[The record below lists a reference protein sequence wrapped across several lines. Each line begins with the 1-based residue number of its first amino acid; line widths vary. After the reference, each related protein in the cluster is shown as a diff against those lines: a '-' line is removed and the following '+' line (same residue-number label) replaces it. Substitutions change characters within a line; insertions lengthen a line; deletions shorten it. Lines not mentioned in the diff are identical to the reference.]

1 MPDIKYFLTTL
12 FMTTSAAPLSSNGSP
27 AETATDTRY
36 ALAQAWLAPLAQ
48 KYGIRV
54 DSLRPASSDASFR
67 RYFRVDTE
75 AGSLVIMD
83 APPAHEDCRPFIDI
97 ARRLDGAGLN
107 VPKILEAQTDDGL
120 LLLSDLGH
128 DTFYQRIVNGIDN
141 AALQAHYAGALD
153 ALVQMQQ
160 VPTAALPVYDGAKLR
175 EELALFPDWYVTR
188 HCNTELTDK
197 ERTALE
203 AIFDNL
209 SAHNA
214 SQATCF
220 VHRDFHSPN
229 LMINDHQENGAG
241 PGIIDFQD
249 AVQGPVSYD
258 LVSLVMDARTTWEEP
273 QQLDW
278 AIRYWEKAKIAG
290 IPVPADFADFHV
302 DYEWMGLQ
310 RNLRIL
316 GVFARLSIRDGK
328 SHYQQHM
335 PRVNAYVRQVAAR
348 YNTFR
353 PLLRLLDRLDNIE
366 TKVGY
371 TF

>member
-1 MPDIKYFLTTL
+1 MNKPEASLTPSS
-12 FMTTSAAPLSSNGSP
+12 SAAAGDDARL
-27 AETATDTRY
+27 
-36 ALAQAWLAPLAQ
+36 ALVQAWLTPLVE
-48 KYGIRV
+48 KYGIRA

-67 RYFRVDTE
+67 RYFRVDCPDD
-75 AGSLVIMD
+75 SLVIMD
-83 APPAHEDCRPFIDI
+83 APPAHEDCRPFVDI
-97 ARRLDGAGLN
+97 ARRLDAAGLN
-107 VPKILEAQTDDGL
+107 VPKILEQDSENGL
-120 LLLSDLGH
+120 LLLSDLGQ
-128 DTFYQRIVNGIDN
+128 DTFYQRIIKGMDD
-141 AALQAHYAGALD
+141 ATLQANYRDTLQ

-160 VPTAALPVYDGAKLR
+160 VPTDHLPVYDSARLR
-175 EELALFPDWYVTR
+175 EELSLFPDWYVAR
-188 HCNTELTDK
+188 HCDTVLSES
-197 ERTALE
+197 EQAAL
-203 AIFDNL
+203 AALFDQL

-214 SQATCF
+214 RQSTCF

-229 LMINDHQENGAG
+229 LMINTHPENGRG

-249 AVQGPVSYD
+249 AVRGPVSYD

-278 AIRYWEKAKIAG
+278 AIRYWEMARQAG
-290 IPVPADFADFHV
+290 LPIPADFADFHV

-328 SHYQQHM
+328 PHYQQHM
-335 PRVNAYVRQVAAR
+335 PRVNGYVRQVATR
-348 YNTFR
+348 YNVFR

-366 TKVGY
+366 TKVRY